1 MLLLPESI
9 ALNMNPTQEILDQ
22 SVFEK
27 NNGPLDLV
35 NDTSVYYKG
44 LFGLILCIIL
54 AGVIGLVLVKMS
66 LDQGRVALDAYAE
79 YPNKYTDESLRRVKA
94 GRTMA
99 YIGLAFFIVEIVA
112 LMSIF

>member
-1 MLLLPESI
+1 
-9 ALNMNPTQEILDQ
+9 MNQNQEILDQ
-22 SVFEK
+22 PVFEK

-44 LFGLILCIIL
+44 LFGLILCILPGAI
-54 AGVIGLVLVKMS
+54 IGLVLVKVS
-66 LDQGRVALDAYAE
+66 LDQGRVALDTYAE

-99 YIGLAFFIVEIVA
+99 YIGLVFFIGEILAILAV
-112 LMSIF
+112 M